1 MRLNMKDITVKDIVN
16 ICKGK
21 LICGDENIV
30 CKEFKKDTRTIK
42 TGDVYVGIKGE
53 NFDGNTLYEKA
64 FENGAEVC
72 IVSDV
77 EAKEYE
83 GKTIIEV
90 EDSLNALQKIAQYKR
105 SLYNIP
111 VIAVTGSVGKTSTK
125 DIIASVMAQKYKVL
139 KTEGNMNNHIGLP
152 MTISKLEDH
161 EAMVVEMGM
170 DHAGEIRVLT
180 NIAHPTMCVIS
191 NIGSSHIK
199 NLGSREN
206 ILKAKLEILEGTKEN
221 APIVINNDNDLLH
234 NWIKTN
240 NTTNKIIT
248 YGIENPS
255 VVMAKDIECF
265 EDRSIFTLEINN
277 VGETFVRQTETC
289 PKVEIPVGGKHFV
302 YNALSAIC
310 VGLENNIEI
319 EKIIEG
325 IKKLELTKR
334 RMEIIKSQNGVTIIN
349 DTYNANYESMK
360 AGLEYLHSVK
370 GNRKIAI
377 LGDMLNLGDYEKE
390 LHEKIGEEVLKSEVS
405 VLITVGEAS
414 RNIVK
419 RALKLDTISNMKIYE
434 CKTNEE
440 AIRFAKEELKQGDIV
455 LVKASNAM
463 HFDEIV
469 ENIKV

>member
-1 MRLNMKDITVKDIVN
+1 MKDITVKDIVN
-16 ICKGK
+16 ICQGK
-21 LICGDENIV
+21 LICGDENII

-53 NFDGNTLYEKA
+53 NFDGNTLYEEA

-72 IVSDV
+72 IVSGV

-90 EDSLNALQKIAQYKR
+90 EDSLNALQKIAEYKR

-125 DIIASVMAQKYKVL
+125 DIIASVMSQKYKVL

-152 MTISKLEDH
+152 MTILKLEDH

-170 DHAGEIRVLT
+170 DHAGEISVLT

-191 NIGSSHIK
+191 NIGSSHIGT
-199 NLGSREN
+199 LGSREN
-206 ILKAKLEILEGTKEN
+206 ILKAKLEILEGTSEDS
-221 APIVINNDNDLLH
+221 PIAINNDNDLLN

-240 NTTNKIIT
+240 NTTHKIIT
-248 YGIENPS
+248 YGIETKS
-255 VVMAKDIECF
+255 DVMARDIESF
-265 EDRSIFTLEINN
+265 EDKSTFTLELNN
-277 VGETFVRQTETC
+277 KIWDQVALC
-289 PKVEIPVGGKHFV
+289 HKVEVPVGGKHFV

-319 EKIIEG
+319 QKIIEG

-334 RMEIIKSQNGVTIIN
+334 RMEIIKCKNGVTIIN

-360 AGLEYLHSVK
+360 AGLEYLHSVN

-377 LGDMLNLGDYEKE
+377 LGDMLNLGDYETE
-390 LHEKIGEEVLKSEVS
+390 LHEKIGEEVVKSEVS
-405 VLITVGEAS
+405 VLITVGKAS
-414 RNIVK
+414 QNIAK
-419 RALKLDTISNMKIYE
+419 RALELGSVTNIKTHE

-440 AIRFAKEELKQGDIV
+440 AIKFAKEELKQGDIV

-469 ENIKV
+469 EKIQM

>member
-1 MRLNMKDITVKDIVN
+1 MKDITVKDIVN
-16 ICKGK
+16 ICQGK
-21 LICGDENIV
+21 LICGDENII

-53 NFDGNTLYEKA
+53 NFDGNTLYEEA

-72 IVSDV
+72 IVSGV

-90 EDSLNALQKIAQYKR
+90 EDSLNALQKIAEYKR

-125 DIIASVMAQKYKVL
+125 DIIASVMSQKYKVL

-152 MTISKLEDH
+152 MTILKLEDH
-161 EAMVVEMGM
+161 EAIVVEMGM
-170 DHAGEIRVLT
+170 DHAGEISILT

-191 NIGSSHIK
+191 NIGSSHIGT
-199 NLGSREN
+199 LGSREN
-206 ILKAKLEILEGTKEN
+206 ILKAKLEILEGTSEDS
-221 APIVINNDNDLLH
+221 PIAINNDNDLLN

-240 NTTNKIIT
+240 NTTHKIIT
-248 YGIENPS
+248 YGIETKS
-255 VVMAKDIECF
+255 DVMARDIESV
-265 EDRSIFTLEINN
+265 EDKSTFTLELNN
-277 VGETFVRQTETC
+277 KIWDQVALC
-289 PKVEIPVGGKHFV
+289 HKVEVPVGGKHFV

-319 EKIIEG
+319 QKIIEG

-334 RMEIIKSQNGVTIIN
+334 RMEIIKCKNGVTIIN

-360 AGLEYLHSVK
+360 AGLEYLHSVN

-377 LGDMLNLGDYEKE
+377 LGDMLNLGDYETE
-390 LHEKIGEEVLKSEVS
+390 LHEKIGEEVIKSEVS

-414 RNIVK
+414 QNIAK
-419 RALKLDTISNMKIYE
+419 RALEIGEIANIIIHE

-440 AIRFAKEELKQGDIV
+440 AIKFAKEELKQGDIV

-469 ENIKV
+469 EKIQM

>member
-1 MRLNMKDITVKDIVN
+1 MKDITVKDIVN
-16 ICKGK
+16 ICQGK
-21 LICGDENIV
+21 LICGDENII

-53 NFDGNTLYEKA
+53 NFDGNTLYEEA
-64 FENGAEVC
+64 FKNGAEVC
-72 IVSDV
+72 IVSGIK
-77 EAKEYE
+77 AKEFR

-90 EDSLNALQKIAQYKR
+90 KDSIKALQKIAEYKR
-105 SLYNIP
+105 RLYDIP

-125 DIIASVMAQKYKVL
+125 DIIASVMSQKYKVL

-152 MTISKLEDH
+152 MTILKLKDH
-161 EAMVVEMGM
+161 EAIVVEMGM
-170 DHAGEIRVLT
+170 DHAGEISILT

-191 NIGSSHIK
+191 NIGSSHIGT
-199 NLGSREN
+199 LGSREN
-206 ILKAKLEILEGTKEN
+206 ILKAKLEILEGTSEDS
-221 APIVINNDNDLLH
+221 PIAINNDNDLLN

-240 NTTNKIIT
+240 NTTHKIIT
-248 YGIENPS
+248 YGIETKS
-255 VVMAKDIECF
+255 DVMARDIESF
-265 EDRSIFTLEINN
+265 EDKSTFTLELNN
-277 VGETFVRQTETC
+277 KIWDQVALC
-289 PKVEIPVGGKHFV
+289 HKVEVPVGGKHFV

-319 EKIIEG
+319 QKIIEG

-334 RMEIIKSQNGVTIIN
+334 RMEIIKCKNGVTIIN

-360 AGLEYLHSVK
+360 AGLEYLHSVN
-370 GNRKIAI
+370 GNRKVAI
-377 LGDMLNLGDYEKE
+377 LGDMLNLGDYETE
-390 LHEKIGEEVLKSEVS
+390 LHEKIGEEVIKSEVS

-414 RNIVK
+414 QNIAK
-419 RALKLDTISNMKIYE
+419 RALEIGEIANIIIHE

-440 AIRFAKEELKQGDIV
+440 AIKFAKEELKQGDIV

-469 ENIKV
+469 EKIQM

>member
-1 MRLNMKDITVKDIVN
+1 MKDITVKDIVN
-16 ICKGK
+16 ICQGK
-21 LICGDENIV
+21 LICGDENII

-53 NFDGNTLYEKA
+53 NFDGNTLYEEA
-64 FENGAEVC
+64 FKNGAEVC
-72 IVSDV
+72 IVSGIK
-77 EAKEYE
+77 AKEFR

-90 EDSLNALQKIAQYKR
+90 KDSIKALQKIAEYKR
-105 SLYNIP
+105 RLYDIP

-125 DIIASVMAQKYKVL
+125 DIIASVMSQKYKVL

-152 MTISKLEDH
+152 MTILKLKDH
-161 EAMVVEMGM
+161 EAIVVEMGM
-170 DHAGEIRVLT
+170 DHAGEISILT

-191 NIGSSHIK
+191 NIGSSHIGT
-199 NLGSREN
+199 LGSREN
-206 ILKAKLEILEGTKEN
+206 ILKAKLEILEGTSEDS
-221 APIVINNDNDLLH
+221 PIAINNDNDLLN

-240 NTTNKIIT
+240 NTTHKIIT
-248 YGIENPS
+248 YGIETKS
-255 VVMAKDIECF
+255 DVMARDIESF
-265 EDRSIFTLEINN
+265 EDKSTFTLELNN
-277 VGETFVRQTETC
+277 KIWDQVALC
-289 PKVEIPVGGKHFV
+289 HKVEVPVGGKHFV

-319 EKIIEG
+319 QKIIEG

-334 RMEIIKSQNGVTIIN
+334 RREIIKCKNGVTIIN

-360 AGLEYLHSVK
+360 AGLEYLHSVN

-377 LGDMLNLGDYEKE
+377 LGDMLNLGDYETE
-390 LHEKIGEEVLKSEVS
+390 LHEKIGEEVIKSEVS

-414 RNIVK
+414 QNIAK
-419 RALKLDTISNMKIYE
+419 RALEIGEIANIIIHE

-440 AIRFAKEELKQGDIV
+440 AIKFAKEELKQGDIV

-469 ENIKV
+469 EKIQM